1 MPAAGSKLK
10 QCRLAQDQLGKAI
23 DGVLKTQQL
32 LRDNARE
39 VRWQLQSCVSRQQE
53 ALRCRELWLLGQIEL
68 LEHVKAETLQQ
79 QLHQLHRMHGQ
90 LDALSQRL
98 QSADGGGGG
107 CSDLSNQL
115 TSCMDKLSSLSL
127 LPEET
132 PEMTFTADARS
143 LREAITSFGSITAQ
157 VSHAGDWPNRSRQ
170 FSVEVQSG
178 ALVDWLPEGG
188 PRLGIEAGENKAP
201 RPGPAS
207 ADFLKAWGQ
216 LRDLEAWLLQDQK
229 AAAAGR
235 QRSQSEAWSASSA
248 SSSSIEKMDESDL
261 CAGPRD
267 DDLSKWLAAPPA
279 ARPQANGE
287 RRGLLLEPFSE
298 RRPWEDW
305 LAGPGC
311 SSCRRQSAPAL
322 EIENLGR
329 LKCLKTPPAWTAPPA
344 ASGLEAWLQRAL
356 PLPQT
361 CRANEPCSSY
371 SECVCDEN
379 CGREAL
385 NAWLLQHGAR
395 DKNGVPVSPGGDVL
409 AAAKNFPPPLQ
420 HRQQEQKVQAI
431 LEAWLHPSDPPS
443 SPCGGLSNSFFR
455 RPLDAQS
462 WMLPEK
468 WTAPQRDDKGPLRK
482 KCQERVTLPSVDDSF
497 CSAKVGG
504 DPEKWLHQ
512 PPPVQV

>member
-23 DGVLKTQQL
+23 DGVLKTQRL
-32 LRDNARE
+32 LGDNARE

-90 LDALSQRL
+90 LDAISQQL
-98 QSADGGGGG
+98 QSANDGGG

-115 TSCMDKLSSLSL
+115 TSCMDKLASLSL

-132 PEMTFTADARS
+132 PEMTFSADARS
-143 LREAITSFGSITAQ
+143 LREAITSFGSIGAQ
-157 VSHAGDWPNRSRQ
+157 
-170 FSVEVQSG
+170 EVQSG
-178 ALVDWLPEGG
+178 APVERLPEGA
-188 PRLGIEAGENKAP
+188 PRIENKAS
-201 RPGPAS
+201 RPAPAS
-207 ADFLKAWGQ
+207 VDFLKAWGQ
-216 LRDLEAWLLQDQK
+216 LRDLEAWLLHDQK
-229 AAAAGR
+229 AAAGER
-235 QRSQSEAWSASSA
+235 RGQSQASCASSV
-248 SSSSIEKMDESDL
+248 EKMDESHL
-261 CAGPRD
+261 RAGPRD
-267 DDLSKWLAAPPA
+267 DDLSKWLAPPPA
-279 ARPQANGE
+279 ALPAANGE

-305 LAGPGC
+305 LAGPAC
-311 SSCRRQSAPAL
+311 SSCRRQSTRAL
-322 EIENLGR
+322 EIENLGQ
-329 LKCLKTPPAWTAPPA
+329 LKCLKTPPARTAPPA

-385 NAWLLQHGAR
+385 DAWLLQHSAR
-395 DKNGVPVSPGGDVL
+395 DKNGVPVSPAGGGDVVVL

-431 LEAWLHPSDPPS
+431 LEAWLHPCNPPS
-443 SPCGGLSNSFFR
+443 SARGGPSNSLFR
-455 RPLDAQS
+455 RPFDAQS
-462 WMLPEK
+462 WTLPEK
-468 WTAPQRDDKGPLRK
+468 WTAPRQDDKGPLRK
-482 KCQERVTLPSVDDSF
+482 TCQERVTLPSARDSF
-497 CSAKVGG
+497 SSTKVGG
-504 DPEKWLHQ
+504 DPEKWLHK
-512 PPPVQV
+512 PPPVRA